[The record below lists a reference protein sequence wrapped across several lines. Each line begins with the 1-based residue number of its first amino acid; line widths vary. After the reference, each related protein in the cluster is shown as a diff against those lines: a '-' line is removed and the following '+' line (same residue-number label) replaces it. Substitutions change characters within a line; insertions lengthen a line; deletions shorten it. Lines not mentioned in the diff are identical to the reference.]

1 MRFLLNFIFKGFS
14 VNDKKRISKN
24 FTSEINTN
32 IFRTLIQL
40 SFPPLMIM
48 IYSLETFGL
57 WVFLLSV
64 PSILSIFNFNLN
76 AAAKIEMSIYFNKKN
91 YSKINQIFN
100 NSLISSIII
109 IFLFAIVSAIFFIF
123 FQLDLEIFQS
133 ISSNKNLIIICI
145 FLAFFID
152 LFNGIFV
159 TSITFFGRID
169 INSYLEVFFDFS
181 GKALV
186 VITGFFFN
194 DLLTASLFFLGNSV
208 IKIFTYYYFYIRL
221 NKKLIYFNSKLF
233 SKKEIIR
240 LIKLSMPHYLE
251 TVSFIIRNSLQI
263 ILLGVFFNAYVVGM
277 VSSLKTLFFFLPI
290 RLWGILSKL
299 LLYEFTKSLTFR
311 KISIFKNIFKKIFL
325 ISSVFLIIYLLLSIT
340 LGDKIF
346 GIWLN
351 NAYQVDILLIFLIC
365 TDVAILI
372 LGSAFKLIGK
382 SINRFSLIV
391 NIDLIISFLVIVIS
405 TLFFIEIKNYYLI
418 FLLNIMGSIIYTFVS
433 FFYSINLI
441 KKISN

>member
-1 MRFLLNFIFKGFS
+1 MRFLLNFFFKGFS

-57 WVFLLSV
+57 WVFLLSI
-64 PSILSIFNFNLN
+64 PSIVSIFNFNLN

-123 FQLDLEIFQS
+123 FQLDLEILQS
-133 ISSNKNLIIICI
+133 ISSNKNLIIVCI

-152 LFNGIFV
+152 LLNGIFV

-208 IKIFTYYYFYIRL
+208 IKIFTYYYFYIKL
-221 NKKLIYFNSKLF
+221 SKKLIYFNSKLF

-299 LLYEFTKSLTFR
+299 FLYEFTKSLTFK
-311 KISIFKNIFKKIFL
+311 KISVFKNLFKKIFL
-325 ISSVFLIIYLLLSIT
+325 ICSIFLIVYLLLSIT

-351 NAYQVDILLIFLIC
+351 NSYQVDILLIFLIC
-365 TDVAILI
+365 TDVVILI
-372 LGSAFKLIGK
+372 LGSTFKLIGK

-391 NIDLIISFLVIVIS
+391 NVDLIISFLVIVIS

>member
-24 FTSEINTN
+24 FISEINTN

-123 FQLDLEIFQS
+123 FQLDLEILQS
-133 ISSNKNLIIICI
+133 ISSNKNLIIACI

-152 LFNGIFV
+152 LLNGIFV

-169 INSYLEVFFDFS
+169 INSYLDVFFDFS

-299 LLYEFTKSLTFR
+299 LLYEFTKSLTFK
-311 KISIFKNIFKKIFL
+311 KISVFKNIFKKIFL

-351 NAYQVDILLIFLIC
+351 NSYQVDILLIFLIC

-441 KKISN
+441 KKISR

>member
-1 MRFLLNFIFKGFS
+1 MRFLLNFFFKGFS

-57 WVFLLSV
+57 WVFLLSI
-64 PSILSIFNFNLN
+64 PSIVSIFNFNLN

-123 FQLDLEIFQS
+123 FQLDLEILQS
-133 ISSNKNLIIICI
+133 ISSNKNLIIVCI

-152 LFNGIFV
+152 LLNGIFV

-169 INSYLEVFFDFS
+169 INSYLDVFFDFS

-186 VITGFFFN
+186 VIIGFFFS
-194 DLLTASLFFLGNSV
+194 DLLIASLLFLGNSV
-208 IKIFTYYYFYIRL
+208 IKIFTYYYFYIKL
-221 NKKLIYFNSKLF
+221 SKKLIYFNSKLF

-240 LIKLSMPHYLE
+240 LVKLSMPHYLE

-299 LLYEFTKSLTFR
+299 FLYEFTKSLTFK
-311 KISIFKNIFKKIFL
+311 KISVFKNLFKKIFL
-325 ISSVFLIIYLLLSIT
+325 ICSIFLIVYLLLSIT

-351 NAYQVDILLIFLIC
+351 NSYEPDILLIFLIC
-365 TDVAILI
+365 ADVVIMI

-382 SINRFSLIV
+382 YINE
-391 NIDLIISFLVIVIS
+391 N
-405 TLFFIEIKNYYLI
+405 
-418 FLLNIMGSIIYTFVS
+418 
-433 FFYSINLI
+433 
-441 KKISN
+441 